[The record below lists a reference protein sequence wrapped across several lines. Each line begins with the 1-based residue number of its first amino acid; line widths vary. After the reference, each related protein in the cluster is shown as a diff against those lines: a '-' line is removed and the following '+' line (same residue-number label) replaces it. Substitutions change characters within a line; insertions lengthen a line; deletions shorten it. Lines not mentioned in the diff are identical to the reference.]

1 MAKGEDIT
9 TRYKLDISDL
19 KKNIS
24 EANNYIKLANSEFKK
39 ASSGMDDW
47 TKSTDGLSA
56 KLKQLKSTMEA
67 QVSKLQDRLVIA
79 GFSLLDE
86 RRKVSGKR
94 RRYYNSI

>member
-56 KLKQLKSTMEA
+56 
-67 QVSKLQDRLVIA
+67 
-79 GFSLLDE
+79 
-86 RRKVSGKR
+86 
-94 RRYYNSI
+94 

>member
-39 ASSGMDDW
+39 
-47 TKSTDGLSA
+47 
-56 KLKQLKSTMEA
+56 
-67 QVSKLQDRLVIA
+67 QVLVWMV
-79 GFSLLDE
+79 GQSL
-86 RRKVSGKR
+86 
-94 RRYYNSI
+94 

>member
-67 QVSKLQDRLVIA
+67 QVSKFKRSYKLHKNMKS
-79 GFSLLDE
+79 SLLV
-86 RRKVSGKR
+86 KLK
-94 RRYYNSI
+94 I

>member
-39 ASSGMDDW
+39 AKKKPKIYSVAR
-47 TKSTDGLSA
+47 KS
-56 KLKQLKSTMEA
+56 
-67 QVSKLQDRLVIA
+67 I
-79 GFSLLDE
+79 
-86 RRKVSGKR
+86 
-94 RRYYNSI
+94 N

>member
-56 KLKQLKSTMEA
+56 KLKQLKSNAVTNCT
-67 QVSKLQDRLVIA
+67 KI
-79 GFSLLDE
+79 
-86 RRKVSGKR
+86 
-94 RRYYNSI
+94 

>member
-67 QVSKLQDRLVIA
+67 QVSIKRSYKLHKNMKS
-79 GFSLLDE
+79 SLLV
-86 RRKVSGKR
+86 KLK
-94 RRYYNSI
+94 I